1 MCSSFCAPL
10 LKQTAE
16 TVQTLTA
23 LCGVGLSFLLVS
35 GLQALMMASPWFKDP
50 RECWYNAA
58 KQQTLTLGEQI
69 MGSMVAIE
77 ESRGLADAE
86 QVLVRRLR

>member
-1 MCSSFCAPL
+1 M
-10 LKQTAE
+10 QTAE

-35 GLQALMMASPWFKDP
+35 CLQALVMNGPWMKDP
-50 RECWYNAA
+50 RECWYAAA
-58 KQQTLTLGEQI
+58 KQQILLLGEQI
-69 MGSMVAIE
+69 MGSVVAIE

-86 QVLVRRLR
+86 QVLLGRLR